1 MPVFNEELEEVSVT
15 LLPLPNEELDV
26 SNVLVAIGDNVK
38 VEYDLE
44 CITYSDMEVEGD
56 DIIPSVDFMEVS
68 LQGFLK

>member
-1 MPVFNEELEEVSVT
+1 MFNEELEEVSVT

-26 SNVLVAIGDNVK
+26 SNVLVAIGDNVE